1 MQTNATMSTVD
12 TWLSSECHPLEEY
25 LANIRGSQ
33 TRKSR
38 LNGLE
43 ALYFMHNLIQA
54 HRPFVN
60 QDSGTKAPFAR
71 PSFEICF
78 LAAIII
84 SYVVYTIPHSE
95 LIQLSMSP
103 PTLHVVVMALR
114 IHLANASSHESDRRT
129 TIFSEIS
136 FDKTM
141 ARLDSLPIIANN
153 IHQASMLSRTLEYL
167 KARYHQRSQS
177 IVSGYASTTSHQQQQ
192 PTTPSTMAT
201 TTTSTAAAN
210 DHGSSSPYKTS
221 TDSSSSTSSSITSTS
236 TSQQPFTFIAF
247 HSDGTTHRR
256 VSSSPSSS
264 RRRQQQHR
272 QQQQQQTPTTTTTN
286 NTPPPPTGY
295 GLFDIPTPALPSS
308 TLDMYNNQADYFFPA
323 PEGDPDLPSS
333 ILSNNEFHYF

>member
-1 MQTNATMSTVD
+1 MYHSLTLLQTNATMSTVD

-25 LANIRGSQ
+25 LANTRESQ

-84 SYVVYTIPHSE
+84 SYVVYTIPYSE

-114 IHLANASSHESDRRT
+114 IHLANASSQESDRRT
-129 TIFSEIS
+129 TIYSEIS

-141 ARLDSLPIIANN
+141 ARLESLPIIANN
-153 IHQASMLSRTLEYL
+153 IHQASMLSRTLI
-167 KARYHQRSQS
+167 SQ
-177 IVSGYASTTSHQQQQ
+177 
-192 PTTPSTMAT
+192 
-201 TTTSTAAAN
+201 N
-210 DHGSSSPYKTS
+210 
-221 TDSSSSTSSSITSTS
+221 
-236 TSQQPFTFIAF
+236 
-247 HSDGTTHRR
+247 
-256 VSSSPSSS
+256 
-264 RRRQQQHR
+264 
-272 QQQQQQTPTTTTTN
+272 
-286 NTPPPPTGY
+286 
-295 GLFDIPTPALPSS
+295 
-308 TLDMYNNQADYFFPA
+308 
-323 PEGDPDLPSS
+323 
-333 ILSNNEFHYF
+333 